1 MDPGSALKRQAK
13 AILMIGPTTVE
24 AVVDIG
30 ARTLTSWREVPGVQP
45 DITAEELQMQDG
57 IAKSSPEVLAALK
70 RRGIT
75 DLTTVE
81 CLGLTRGYFAIA
93 EEGRARSRG
102 VLPRSPRRREHLGPA
117 GRGPHDLHRPAREE
131 GVSGRRYGSSRCQR
145 RPWTCIRRRS
155 VRRGLRWRR
164 STSRSPWDPAYARRR
179 DGAMDGGSFTCGLN
193 PAAARSFLARE
204 PHGRRS

>member
-45 DITAEELQMQDG
+45 DTAEELQMQDG

-93 EEGRARSRG
+93 EEGRGAS
-102 VLPRSPRRREHLGPA
+102 
-117 GRGPHDLHRPAREE
+117 
-131 GVSGRRYGSSRCQR
+131 
-145 RPWTCIRRRS
+145 RRRS
-155 VRRGLRWRR
+155 ASIATASRTSGAGRSRASR
-164 STSRSPWDPAYARRR
+164 STSICTRRR
-179 DGAMDGGSFTCGLN
+179 CFGSSIPIVPV
-193 PAAARSFLARE
+193 PAAPVDMHPEAVGPTRPALAPLDVAQPMGPGLRATARWGSVAVSRAARTPPRRGHLARE
-204 PHGRRS
+204 AHGRRS